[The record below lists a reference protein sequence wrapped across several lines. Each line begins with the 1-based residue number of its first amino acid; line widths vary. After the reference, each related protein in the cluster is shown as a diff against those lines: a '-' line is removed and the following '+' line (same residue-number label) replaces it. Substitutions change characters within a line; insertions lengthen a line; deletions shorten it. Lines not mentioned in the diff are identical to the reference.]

1 MKIVKK
7 EILKTELLKLNAEAL
22 TKYLNKKFADVTL
35 VLVTPLE
42 WNESKDYKY
51 ESKWKFELFRG
62 NGNGFM
68 DVWAD
73 LTGIKDICIYGFN
86 YFLDTTKITKEIEN
100 IVDGY
105 IAKLVIKMEGIKNE
119 RK

>member
-42 WNESKDYKY
+42 
-51 ESKWKFELFRG
+51 
-62 NGNGFM
+62 
-68 DVWAD
+68 
-73 LTGIKDICIYGFN
+73 
-86 YFLDTTKITKEIEN
+86 
-100 IVDGY
+100 
-105 IAKLVIKMEGIKNE
+105 
-119 RK
+119 